1 MSEHAFQQ
9 IGTIIRSHI
18 NRFLLFHLTKD
29 SIVNMSCFGHIL
41 RVIAYNLQLV
51 LYEKHLLGLQK
62 QYFVRNTK
70 LIILRF
76 FYRFDHVFGIRFKL
90 INC

>member
-1 MSEHAFQQ
+1 MGLFFGMLEQNLQ
-9 IGTIIRSHI
+9 DI
-18 NRFLLFHLTKD
+18 NRFLLFHLIKD
-29 SIVNMSCFGHIL
+29 PIVNMSCFGHIL

-76 FYRFDHVFGIRFKL
+76 FIVL
-90 INC
+90 IMYSV